1 MKSYVDR
8 KCEDNIYIFKEE
20 INNYIDIARSTQVG
34 ESSLA
39 RNDYQVL
46 SKQVLMRILEMEKK
60 DRAGILFLLNN
71 KGGCHVYNKNS
82 NHGAKNGY

>member
-1 MKSYVDR
+1 MLFRSRELKD
-8 KCEDNIYIFKEE
+8 DIYIFEEE

-46 SKQVLMRILEMEKK
+46 SKQVLARILEMEK
-60 DRAGILFLLNN
+60 AN
-71 KGGCHVYNKNS
+71 
-82 NHGAKNGY
+82 